1 MKLVLK
7 LQQHII
13 PFLIT
18 TLLVI
23 GSVEICVWQT
33 KRFFK
38 TGQQPL
44 RTQITNNS
52 SEEKEPHSVSS
63 PEKTAGQFKEIITQ
77 RQLFGYPANIPGE
90 QQELNLPAIT
100 ANDLQVLLMGT
111 IGTDASDSR
120 AIIMDKTDK
129 SQNIYKKGDFVQ
141 GVKIKEILR
150 QRVILAVDGQDKILE
165 MNESISYTPQ
175 TQAPAPGKKTV
186 SKARKTRG
194 ITN

>member
-1 MKLVLK
+1 MKLVPK
-7 LQQHII
+7 LQQHLI

-33 KRFFK
+33 QKYLK
-38 TGQQPL
+38 SGKQSLQP
-44 RTQITNNS
+44 QITS
-52 SEEKEPHSVSS
+52 KSTQKKKTHPVSS
-63 PEKTAGQFKEIITQ
+63 PEKIAEQFKKIITQ
-77 RQLFGYPANIPGE
+77 RQLFGYPVNIPGK

-111 IGTDASDSR
+111 IGTDSSNSR
-120 AIIMDKTDK
+120 AIIMDQTDK